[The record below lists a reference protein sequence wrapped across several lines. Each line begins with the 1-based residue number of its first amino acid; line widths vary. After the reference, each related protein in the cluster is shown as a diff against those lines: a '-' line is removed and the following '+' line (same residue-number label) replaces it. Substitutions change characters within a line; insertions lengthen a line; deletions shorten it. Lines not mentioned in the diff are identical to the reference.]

1 MILGEAKDSDL
12 NGLSPAIRDEFS
24 GHLEQ
29 ALEAS
34 KGDACERGEFVQCR
48 VAFNPISI
56 TYMDIYSTP

>member
-24 GHLEQ
+24 GHPEQ

-34 KGDACERGEFVQCR
+34 KGAARERGESVQFR
-48 VAFNPISI
+48 VAFNPISN
-56 TYMDIYSTP
+56 YQ